1 MLDVN
6 ELATAD
12 EDHINKTNRSKTYH
26 MLNITS
32 PHLNNMLPQ
41 SHKFFI

>member
-12 EDHINKTNRSKTYH
+12 ENHINKTNRSKTYH

-32 PHLNNMLPQ
+32 PHLKKYAPTVPQ
-41 SHKFFI
+41 VFY